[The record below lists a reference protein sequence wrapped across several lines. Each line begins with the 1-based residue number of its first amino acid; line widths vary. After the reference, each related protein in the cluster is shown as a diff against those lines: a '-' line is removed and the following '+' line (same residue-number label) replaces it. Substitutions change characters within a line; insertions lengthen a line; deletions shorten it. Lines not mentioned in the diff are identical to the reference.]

1 VNTITPLE
9 GAPGHS
15 DAASPPSDEGKDA
28 AFVRRIGG
36 MLGDLW
42 ETLADVAS
50 DISAVSGR
58 IEAHS
63 GEFATVRAAAETMT
77 ATNSEI
83 RESAQV
89 ANQVS
94 DMVRDQTR
102 DAQSAM
108 NTAAQQIRALVESVQ
123 KVEDRLMR
131 LEQSLAR
138 VSQVSSEIDSIA
150 KQTRMLALNA
160 TIEAARA
167 GEAGKGFGVVA
178 GEVKALAQQTSN
190 ATAHIEET
198 VRELGDL
205 ISDISQESSASRDNA
220 LDAEKS
226 TAELADVLDDL
237 ITQYDLVGDHIGNIA
252 RDSNRNLDE
261 CNSVAMSVG
270 TLSSDVERESRD
282 LSHASERTAEIMGL
296 SQKLIGSIIEAGYE
310 MADSPYVR
318 LVQEGAGRIA
328 SLFETAIND
337 GKISL
342 QDLFDEQYRPIPNTN
357 PQQMMARFTDF
368 TDQALPPIQEDI
380 LEANPR
386 IAFCATFDRNA
397 YLPTHNKKYS
407 HPQRPNDPVWNAA
420 NARNRRVFDDP
431 TGLGAAR
438 NTDPFVLKTYKR
450 DMGGGEFQLMKDVAA
465 PIYVKGRHWGC
476 FRMGYK
482 LD

>member
-1 VNTITPLE
+1 MNSITPNGGASGDLE
-9 GAPGHS
+9 AT
-15 DAASPPSDEGKDA
+15 DGKDA
-28 AFVRRIGG
+28 EFVRRIGG

-42 ETLADVAS
+42 ESLADVAS
-50 DISAVSGR
+50 DITAVSGR
-58 IEAHS
+58 IEDHA
-63 GEFATVRAAAETMT
+63 GEFATLRAAAETMT
-77 ATNSEI
+77 GTNSEI

-102 DAQSAM
+102 EAQTAM
-108 NTAAQQIRALVESVQ
+108 NTAADQIRALVQSVQ

-138 VSQVSSEIDSIA
+138 VSQVSGEIDSIA

-198 VRELGDL
+198 VRELGEL
-205 ISDISQESSASRDNA
+205 ITDIGQESSTSRDTA
-220 LDAEKS
+220 LAAEKS
-226 TAELADVLDDL
+226 TTELADVLDDL
-237 ITQYDLVGDHIGNIA
+237 ITQYDLVGEHIGTIA
-252 RDSNRNLDE
+252 SESNRNLDE
-261 CNSVAMSVG
+261 CNSVTMSVG
-270 TLSSDVERESRD
+270 ALSDDVERESRD
-282 LSHASERTAEIMGL
+282 LSHASDRTADVMAL

-310 MADSPYVR
+310 MADSPFVR
-318 LVQEGAGRIA
+318 IATEGAARVA
-328 SLFETAIND
+328 RLFETCID
-337 GKISL
+337 EGKISL
-342 QDLFDEQYRPIPNTN
+342 EDLFDENYRPIPNTN
-357 PQQMMARFTDF
+357 PQQLMARFTAF
-368 TDQALPPIQEDI
+368 TDQVLPAIQEDI
-380 LEANPR
+380 LEKNPK

-420 NARNRRVFDDP
+420 NARNRRIFSDP
-431 TGLGAAR
+431 TGMGAAK

-450 DMGGGEFQLMKDVAA
+450 DMGGGEFELMKDVAV
-465 PIYVKGRHWGC
+465 PVTVKGRHWGC

-482 LD
+482 LG